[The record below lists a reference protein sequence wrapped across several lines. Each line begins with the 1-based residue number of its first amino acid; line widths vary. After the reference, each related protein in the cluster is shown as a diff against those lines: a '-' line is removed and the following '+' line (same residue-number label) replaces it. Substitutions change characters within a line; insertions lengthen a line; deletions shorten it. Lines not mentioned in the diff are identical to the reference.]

1 MPRFHAN
8 LGRWI
13 ARTVA
18 TFDAD
23 GDYNRFKTRVVV
35 VVVVVLSLSQ
45 YITMLPC
52 IVCPS
57 EELED
62 LSRVGLPPSP
72 AI

>member
-1 MPRFHAN
+1 MPRFRAT
-8 LGRWI
+8 LGCWI

-23 GDYNRFKTRVVV
+23 GDYNRFKTRVV